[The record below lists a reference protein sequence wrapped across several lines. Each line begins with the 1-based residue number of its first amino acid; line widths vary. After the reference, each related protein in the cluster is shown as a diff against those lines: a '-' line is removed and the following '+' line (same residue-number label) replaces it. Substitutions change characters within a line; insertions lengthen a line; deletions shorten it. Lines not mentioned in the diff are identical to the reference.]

1 MTPLLTSEH
10 AAMLYDLAQ
19 EHRTV
24 IIQRWS
30 PGFVQGVLL
39 ALAQIDRGGGA
50 MLLEQPLDYGRN
62 IVAAAIIPAK
72 TYVAWPG
79 AATVPEPFE
88 PVGMLPHL
96 TYQALLWRPVSLSR
110 TKTPLAI
117 FPLPPV
123 IAVPP
128 PLPLK

>member
-10 AAMLYDLAQ
+10 AAALYDLAQ
-19 EHRTV
+19 EHRAV
-24 IIQRWS
+24 IIKRWS
-30 PGFVQGVLL
+30 PGFLQGVLV

-50 MLLEQPLDYGRN
+50 TLLEQPLDYGRN

-79 AATVPEPFE
+79 VATVPEPFDLI
-88 PVGMLPHL
+88 GTLPYL
-96 TYQALLWRPVSLSR
+96 TYQALFWRPVSLSR
-110 TKTPLAI
+110 AKSPLAI

-128 PLPLK
+128 LLPLK